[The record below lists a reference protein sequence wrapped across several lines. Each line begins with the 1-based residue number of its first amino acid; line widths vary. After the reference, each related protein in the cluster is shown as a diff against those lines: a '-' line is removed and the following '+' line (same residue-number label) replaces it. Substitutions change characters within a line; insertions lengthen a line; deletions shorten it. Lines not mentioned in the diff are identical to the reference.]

1 MFSSRR
7 RYTRLSRSIARAAL
21 LLAAS
26 AVLFGA
32 EASLPSGDDFG
43 NGITLAATR
52 PLSEVMAEPERYT
65 EEPVLVRARISDVCQ
80 RKGCWTIL
88 REGESTVRVRFK
100 DYGFFLPKGIS
111 GREALVE
118 GVVTIRTMSER
129 EARHFAAET
138 RGGKPEEIHG
148 PQHEI
153 GFVATGVRVLSA
165 S

>member
-1 MFSSRR
+1 MLSSRR
-7 RYTRLSRSIARAAL
+7 PHARLWRSFARAVL

-26 AVLFGA
+26 AALSGA
-32 EASLPSGDDFG
+32 DAPLPSGDDFG
-43 NGITLAATR
+43 EGITLAAAR
-52 PLSEVMAEPERYT
+52 SLSEVMAEPERYT
-65 EEPVLVRARISDVCQ
+65 DEPILVRARISDVCQ

-100 DYGFFLPKGIS
+100 DYGFFLPKEIS

-118 GVVTIRTMSER
+118 GVVAIRTMSER

-138 RGGKPEEIHG
+138 RGGKPEEIDG
-148 PQHEI
+148 PQREI
-153 GFVATGVRVLSA
+153 GFVATGVRVLPA